1 MKHMYKPAISSEYKN
16 HYLYGGSDIGSFF
29 NSNQYPRGAGLSGV
43 LSSITRYLV
52 PFIKKNAIPQI
63 KKISK
68 KALPMIQNEAKAI
81 LKTGAKELSNAII
94 KKQTPKQAIQ
104 NTKKFVKKRALDI
117 IQDSLEGNPSKLR
130 KTDIFD
136 RMEDTR

>member
-1 MKHMYKPAISSEYKN
+1 
-16 HYLYGGSDIGSFF
+16 
-29 NSNQYPRGAGLSGV
+29 
-43 LSSITRYLV
+43 
-52 PFIKKNAIPQI
+52 
-63 KKISK
+63 
-68 KALPMIQNEAKAI
+68 MIQNEAKAI